1 MPMFREN
8 VTYCRCCLQM
18 HEFDMLLHRV
28 FPVPPQT
35 HAISCVLWAKNGHP
49 LHCHSNVFTYSGL
62 GGSMFVITYK
72 IDAFCAY
79 MLDLS
84 VTDSFDFTNDMWDQ
98 RVVALSLSKKFRSVG
113 NMMSGLVPV
122 APTDALRLVAPGGAH
137 CIVQRKREHTTPKTA
152 PTGAPDAGYYSGL
165 CVIMGLMPYLGHLT

>member
-98 RVVALSLSKKFRSVG
+98 RVVALSLSKKFRSAG
-113 NMMSGLVPV
+113 NVMSGLVPV
-122 APTDALRLVAPGGAH
+122 ALRAGTNRCPSSGSAWGRPLHCSAETRTHNSEDSAHGGA
-137 CIVQRKREHTTPKTA
+137 
-152 PTGAPDAGYYSGL
+152 
-165 CVIMGLMPYLGHLT
+165 